1 MTFCNSSSIRLR
13 SAAADSSLPFFDCCS
28 RFSHAR
34 ANASAEALARACENL
49 EQQSKKGRLESA
61 AADLKRIEEELQK
74 VIAVLEGEKV
84 RLGL

>member
-1 MTFCNSSSIRLR
+1 MCIR
-13 SAAADSSLPFFDCCS
+13 DSNL
-28 RFSHAR
+28 H
-34 ANASAEALARACENL
+34 AEALARACENL

-74 VIAVLEGEKV
+74 VIAVLEGEMF

>member
-1 MTFCNSSSIRLR
+1 MRGIESVKTPGNWPLGK
-13 SAAADSSLPFFDCCS
+13 FDEIPC
-28 RFSHAR
+28 R
-34 ANASAEALARACENL
+34 
-49 EQQSKKGRLESA
+49 A